1 MYQGPESSTSYQEYW
16 SQYPD
21 ESEDTPQWLNH
32 FQRPNDISN
41 GDDTEVTLI
50 EEEDSNDDG
59 DNPFVLYSSPKR
71 IPVTRSPPITKF
83 EFSSLKL
90 NALSALLPNI
100 EELLSKQ
107 SLRSQIIFIVD
118 LLRPSD
124 SEPLASYN
132 EIAKVF
138 GMEKGTIYSHYKK
151 GEEVVDSG
159 RQPVLTDNEVNEI
172 INLVHENYFA
182 KVPMEAL

>member
-32 FQRPNDISN
+32 FQRSNDISN

-83 EFSSLKL
+83 EFSSLKQ

-107 SLRSQIIFIVD
+107 SLRSQIIYMVD

-138 GMEKGTIYSHYKK
+138 GN
-151 GEEVVDSG
+151 GE
-159 RQPVLTDNEVNEI
+159 RNYILT
-172 INLVHENYFA
+172 L
-182 KVPMEAL
+182 